1 MTRMRRAVR
10 CQYDE
15 FSDHPALRMSG
26 NRTEQGVG
34 SGRVELIGRSIR
46 YSRRNVNMDPVLLT
60 VGRLDD
66 QRVLDRPDILEL
78 DPSRN
83 PRLNFDALRFEP
95 KFVER
100 PDVNDFL
107 RYSVHDALCRLH
119 MRVRSAAGLG

>member
-46 YSRRNVNMDPVLLT
+46 YSRRNVNMDPVVCEKST
-60 VGRLDD
+60 E
-66 QRVLDRPDILEL
+66 QK
-78 DPSRN
+78 PSRFRGLAIRCGCRFR
-83 PRLNFDALRFEP
+83 PNFRNLCGLRWS
-95 KFVER
+95 
-100 PDVNDFL
+100 L
-107 RYSVHDALCRLH
+107 
-119 MRVRSAAGLG
+119 